1 MNIVLLDRNLHDRNQ
16 FDCNVKALNN
26 YLKLMAN
33 QQSAKD
39 NSRTYVLED
48 EKDRKNI
55 LGFYTLTMSRV
66 DKSLLPDNLQKKHQL
81 IESSGLIARLA
92 VDKNHVGKGYGEMLL
107 VDALDKLD
115 QASKIV
121 GFPFVMVDAKD
132 GVGEFYLK
140 YGFIPFK
147 NQKNKLFL
155 SLATYRKA
163 IEQN

>member
-81 IESSGLIARLA
+81 I
-92 VDKNHVGKGYGEMLL
+92 
-107 VDALDKLD
+107 
-115 QASKIV
+115 
-121 GFPFVMVDAKD
+121 
-132 GVGEFYLK
+132 
-140 YGFIPFK
+140 
-147 NQKNKLFL
+147 
-155 SLATYRKA
+155 
-163 IEQN
+163 

>member
-1 MNIVLLDRNLHDRNQ
+1 
-16 FDCNVKALNN
+16 
-26 YLKLMAN
+26 
-33 QQSAKD
+33 
-39 NSRTYVLED
+39 
-48 EKDRKNI
+48 
-55 LGFYTLTMSRV
+55 
-66 DKSLLPDNLQKKHQL
+66 
-81 IESSGLIARLA
+81 
-92 VDKNHVGKGYGEMLL
+92 MLL